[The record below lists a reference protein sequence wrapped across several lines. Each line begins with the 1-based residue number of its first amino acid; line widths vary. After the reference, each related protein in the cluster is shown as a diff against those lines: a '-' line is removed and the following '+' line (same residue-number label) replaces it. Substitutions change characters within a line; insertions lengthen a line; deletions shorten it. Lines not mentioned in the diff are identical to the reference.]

1 MRPPRVTGYEFV
13 TVPPPHAPD
22 SSPTLRWDAL
32 SARWC
37 LLAAHRRDTPRDMTS
52 RPDTL
57 RDASHCPFCPGHE
70 READP
75 ATEERLDADGRWVA
89 RAVTNRFPMMASGV
103 DRGAVLHNGVF
114 RERAAVGA
122 HEVIIETTAHDTDLS
137 DLSADALAVVLDL
150 HRARHRALAARPDA
164 AAVLLFKNRGPRS
177 GASLRHPHSQ
187 VLTCPVVP
195 PVVRRRDA
203 VAARHFRREGSSL
216 VQWLADAELAD
227 GSRVIASDAHFVAL
241 CPWASARSHET
252 WIVPRAP
259 IGHFG
264 ATPDALLG
272 PFAAMLQQTLRKV
285 RRVSADA
292 DYNLLLRQP
301 ARARWEEPWAHW
313 FMEIQVRRGGD
324 AGFELSGGMSCTV
337 FSPEE
342 SAALMR
348 SADVL

>member
-1 MRPPRVTGYEFV
+1 MPTPY
-13 TVPPPHAPD
+13 VPEP
-22 SSPTLRWDAL
+22 SPTLRWDAL
-32 SARWC
+32 TARWC

-52 RPDTL
+52 RLDTL
-57 RDASHCPFCPGHE
+57 RDASQCPFCPGHE
-70 READP
+70 TEADP
-75 ATEERLDADGRWVA
+75 ATEERRDGSGRWLA
-89 RAVTNRFPMMASGV
+89 RAVTNRFPMMG
-103 DRGAVLHNGVF
+103 RGATGGAVIHHGVF
-114 RERAAVGA
+114 RERPATGA
-122 HEVIIETTAHDTDLS
+122 HEVIVETRLHDADLS
-137 DLSADALAVVLDL
+137 DLDADALAVVLDL
-150 HRARHRALAARPDA
+150 HRSRHRALAGRPDA

-187 VLTCPVVP
+187 VMTCPVVP
-195 PVVRRRDA
+195 PGVRRRDA
-203 VAARHFRREGSSL
+203 VAARHHRREGSSL
-216 VQWLADAELAD
+216 VQRLVDAELAE
-227 GSRVIASDAHFVAL
+227 GARVIASDPYFVAL

-259 IGHFG
+259 IAHFG
-264 ATPDALLG
+264 ATPDTLLL
-272 PFAAMLQQTLRKV
+272 PLAAMLRQTLRRV
-285 RRVSADA
+285 RQVSGDA

-301 ARARWEEPWAHW
+301 ARAKWGEPWAHW